1 MANRAPSGA
10 VSFFAHVFMLINLLR
25 PDADIGNYIS
35 NCMLKEHPLSTAN
48 RKKALLL
55 MLLKYP
61 LRKTKHPILPVI
73 GSGESDVCVGY
84 MTNQMLRKQNPERYG
99 VSAHAYEAALG
110 FLGFRTA
117 AMINA
122 HFPAGRQSE
131 PLR

>member
-1 MANRAPSGA
+1 
-10 VSFFAHVFMLINLLR
+10 
-25 PDADIGNYIS
+25 
-35 NCMLKEHPLSTAN
+35 
-48 RKKALLL
+48 

-122 HFPAGRQSE
+122 HFPAGCQSE

>member
-10 VSFFAHVFMLINLLR
+10 VIFFAHAFMLINLLR

-35 NCMLKEHPLSTAN
+35 NCMLKDPLSTAN

-99 VSAHAYEAALG
+99 MSAHAYEAALG
-110 FLGFRTA
+110 LLGFRTA

>member
-10 VSFFAHVFMLINLLR
+10 VSFFAHAFMLINLLR

-35 NCMLKEHPLSTAN
+35 NCMLKDSLSTAN

>member
-1 MANRAPSGA
+1 
-10 VSFFAHVFMLINLLR
+10 
-25 PDADIGNYIS
+25 
-35 NCMLKEHPLSTAN
+35 MLKERPLSTAN

>member
-10 VSFFAHVFMLINLLR
+10 VSFFAHAFMLINLLR

-35 NCMLKEHPLSTAN
+35 NCMLKDPLSTAN
-48 RKKALLL
+48 RKKAPLL

>member
-10 VSFFAHVFMLINLLR
+10 VSFFAHAFMLINLLR

-35 NCMLKEHPLSTAN
+35 NCMLKAPLSTAN

>member
-10 VSFFAHVFMLINLLR
+10 VSFFAHAFMLINLLR

-35 NCMLKEHPLSTAN
+35 NCMLKAPPLSTAN

>member
-1 MANRAPSGA
+1 
-10 VSFFAHVFMLINLLR
+10 MLINLLR
-25 PDADIGNYIS
+25 PDEDIGNYIS

>member
-10 VSFFAHVFMLINLLR
+10 VSFFAHAFMLINLLR

>member
-10 VSFFAHVFMLINLLR
+10 VSFFAHAFMLINLLR

-35 NCMLKEHPLSTAN
+35 NCMLKAPLSTAN

-73 GSGESDVCVGY
+73 GDWVRRVGCLRWLYDQSDVKEAKSRAVW
-84 MTNQMLRKQNPERYG
+84 G
-99 VSAHAYEAALG
+99 VCACIRSRSRVLG
-110 FLGFRTA
+110 FPHGS
-117 AMINA
+117 
-122 HFPAGRQSE
+122 HD
-131 PLR
+131 